1 MQNEVT
7 ACYWEYKVS
16 VNVGVDMFKR
26 IKKKMYVSFFKK
38 KNCLLVNCFLKF
50 INNLGV

>member
-26 IKKKMYVSFFKK
+26 TKQKNK
-38 KNCLLVNCFLKF
+38 KNVCIFF
-50 INNLGV
+50 

>member
-7 ACYWEYKVS
+7 TCYWEYKVS

-26 IKKKMYVSFFKK
+26 IKKNVCILF
-38 KNCLLVNCFLKF
+38 
-50 INNLGV
+50 